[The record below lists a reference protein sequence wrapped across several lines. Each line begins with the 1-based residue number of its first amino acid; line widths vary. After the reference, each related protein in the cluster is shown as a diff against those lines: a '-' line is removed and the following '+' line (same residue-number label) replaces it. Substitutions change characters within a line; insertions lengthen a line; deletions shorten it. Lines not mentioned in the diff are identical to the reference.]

1 MKKAMTVDDVQQLR
15 EELRENRERSLAAT
29 RQNDFRAVA
38 RLTAEAAPLNRTIRA
53 QEDFAECSPKVL
65 AMVDALSAIEDEGHF
80 VFPDDSEPSGGWS
93 EAA

>member
-15 EELRENRERSLAAT
+15 EELCQIRERSLAAT

-38 RLTAEAAPLNRTIRA
+38 QLTAEANRLNRAIHA
-53 QEDFAECSPKVL
+53 QEDFPDCSAKVL
-65 AMVDALSAIEDEGHF
+65 AMVDAMAVIGDEGHF
-80 VFPDDSEPSGGWS
+80 VFPDDSAPDGWS